1 MSSDGTIIEGKT
13 RTIKNYQKY
22 EGLSEK
28 TDIYWLLTRWIGRSI
43 SKNASISSSIQYS
56 LAYSWEVITVS
67 SRPKVRC
74 KFAKL

>member
-28 TDIYWLLTRWIGRSI
+28 TDIHWFLTWWIGRSI
-43 SKNASISSSIQYS
+43 GKNPSYFNTIIINFFFLFFRIFFFDHDY
-56 LAYSWEVITVS
+56 VCI
-67 SRPKVRC
+67 
-74 KFAKL
+74 